1 VKVLLIRANQ
11 NEADATALK
20 KYGIETVIDPYLSIS
35 LVPNQVGARK
45 MLEALKSEDLK
56 WLIITSTNVLSYWSD
71 LLEPGEL
78 VSAIATAPNTSFAAI
93 GKRTK
98 EQLTK
103 LGVKEVLVAS
113 KKDSLSLA
121 GQIAQ
126 TTPIKVIL
134 PTGSISM
141 KTIPETLEGK
151 GFEIIS
157 EVVYH
162 TEGVTREP
170 TSVAGVIAGL
180 FDCVI
185 LRSPSAAR
193 SFLGFNPNPSLKIV
207 CAGATTAKE
216 VEKFGLSV
224 SAVACDPSPESLALV
239 TFEALNKGTE
249 ID

>member
-1 VKVLLIRANQ
+1 VKALLIRANQ
-11 NEADATALK
+11 NEADAEALK
-20 KYGIETVIDPYLSIS
+20 GYGIESVIDPYLSIS
-35 LVPNQVGARK
+35 LVPNEVGARK
-45 MLEALKSEDLK
+45 MLEVLKSEDLK
-56 WLIITSTNVLSYWSD
+56 WLVITSTNVLSYWSA

-78 VSAIATAPNTSFAAI
+78 ESSIANATNTSFAAI
-93 GKRTK
+93 GSRTK

-103 LGVKEVLVAS
+103 LGVKQVLVAS

-141 KTIPETLEGK
+141 KNIPETLEGK

-157 EVVYH
+157 QVVYH
-162 TEGVTREP
+162 TESVKNEP
-170 TSVAGVIAGL
+170 PSVAGVIAGL

-193 SFLGFNPNPSLKIV
+193 AFLSFNPNPNLRIV
-207 CAGATTAKE
+207 CAGATTATE
-216 VEKFGLSV
+216 VEKLGHSV
-224 SAVACDPSPESLALV
+224 SAVAYDPGP
-239 TFEALNKGTE
+239 EALARATSEALRRGSV